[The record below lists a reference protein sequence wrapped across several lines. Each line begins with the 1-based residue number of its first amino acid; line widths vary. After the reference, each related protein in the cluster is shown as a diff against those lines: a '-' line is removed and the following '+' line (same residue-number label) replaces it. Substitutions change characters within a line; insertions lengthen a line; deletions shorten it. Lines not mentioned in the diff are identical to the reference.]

1 MSAFGPKRTSILISS
16 TAQMELRIQL
26 LVYFDGGGGGGGG
39 ARLITVRVNHET
51 SSSRERIGNH
61 LIGWRCYCSNT
72 TNRPQSDSIAIGAA
86 HSTARLHHKRE
97 R

>member
-16 TAQMELRIQL
+16 TAQMELRIQF
-26 LVYFDGGGGGGGG
+26 LVYFDGGG